1 MFGQARGEL
10 LLLLMFL
17 GFYFVVLE
25 FLHDWHVAI
34 AYISLIFIYK
44 YIVVNLY
51 KDAIEGSTL
60 QRLIWILRDCIEV
73 LKLKQSEQ

>member
-1 MFGQARGEL
+1 MQ
-10 LLLLMFL
+10 LMFL

-34 AYISLIFIYK
+34 AYVSLLFIYT
-44 YIVVNLY
+44 YLVVILY
-51 KDAIEGSTL
+51 MDALEGSTL
-60 QRLIWILRDCIEV
+60 QRLIWTLRDCIEV